1 MTFGFHAENIKENF
15 SAVPLTVAVHLD
27 AKCSAR
33 SAHTN
38 TQNVFHCP
46 SKLNAL
52 YYNTRSTFASICF
65 NALRLKYRFYYC
77 LPSIVEHWIL
87 RMLPYYFPTVGER
100 KAQTRT
106 ITLSLSLSLSAPVPT
121 RLCAGWYCACNWLY
135 PFCAPSHQ
143 LMLVLSLSKPQLAI
157 GLSHVV
163 GTSSWNFTC

>member
-106 ITLSLSLSLSAPVPT
+106 ITLSLSHSLSL
-121 RLCAGWYCACNWLY
+121 RLY
-135 PFCAPSHQ
+135 PQGYVPVDIVH
-143 LMLVLSLSKPQLAI
+143 VI
-157 GLSHVV
+157 GCIPFARPPINLCWCSV
-163 GTSSWNFTC
+163 